1 MLDIFSIVIQQ
12 LTNIRHDSPLI
23 GIIKRNQRR
32 RTGVL
37 HLFLLTGVPDAGNRL
52 NLHRALNF
60 KARISRQRGDAV
72 VLLLQAL
79 DPLLTRPRRDGA
91 RRLQA
96 LFQLRQNFIP
106 GEVFN
111 DVLIRPAEAQRGGVT
126 QYGQRAVG
134 IKGN

>member
-1 MLDIFSIVIQQ
+1 M
-12 LTNIRHDSPLI
+12 
-23 GIIKRNQRR
+23 
-32 RTGVL
+32 
-37 HLFLLTGVPDAGNRL
+37 
-52 NLHRALNF
+52 
-60 KARISRQRGDAV
+60 

-111 DVLIRPAEAQRGGVT
+111 DVLIRPAEAQRGGMA
-126 QYGQRAVG
+126 QNRQRAIG
-134 IKGN
+134 IQGN